1 MFLVLAVAI
10 VALRPGA
17 PTVAAPAAA
26 APKGSAAALAG
37 ALDVRHPRRVAIV
50 VLENH
55 GYGQVIGSP
64 HAPYLTGLAH
74 RSTLFTDYSAITH
87 PSLPNYLA
95 LVGGSTFGVRKDCS
109 TCRFSEPNLITQLD
123 ARHVG
128 WRAYFQSLPRRGYLG
143 GPTQHLHRR
152 SARYG
157 RSYDPFVYFA
167 NVRRQAANRN
177 RLVSFRAL
185 STALD
190 HRSLPAFSWI
200 APDLRHDGH
209 SRSLV
214 ASDAYLHRLLP
225 RVLRALGPRGVLFV
239 TWDESEHRPGTPIGG
254 GRGGRVALIAA
265 GGAVDHGV
273 RIAHPANHYTLLHTV
288 QHIFRVP
295 SLEHLEATA
304 RPRPS

>member
-1 MFLVLAVAI
+1 MLLGQ
-10 VALRPGA
+10 R
-17 PTVAAPAAA
+17 APA
-26 APKGSAAALAG
+26 
-37 ALDVRHPRRVAIV
+37 D
-50 VLENH
+50 
-55 GYGQVIGSP
+55 
-64 HAPYLTGLAH
+64 
-74 RSTLFTDYSAITH
+74 
-87 PSLPNYLA
+87 
-95 LVGGSTFGVRKDCS
+95 
-109 TCRFSEPNLITQLD
+109 
-123 ARHVG
+123 
-128 WRAYFQSLPRRGYLG
+128 
-143 GPTQHLHRR
+143 GPE
-152 SARYG
+152 
-157 RSYDPFVYFA
+157 
-167 NVRRQAANRN
+167 RN
-177 RLVSFRAL
+177 RHRCSFRAL
-185 STALD
+185 STTLD
-190 HRSLPAFSWI
+190 HRSLQAFGCDY

-295 SLEHLEATA
+295 SIERLEATA